1 MGLIYSA
8 LGASAFHL
16 QRLPGILEGG
26 KGAGAPSFPPTSGA
40 TLVVQDS
47 GREGAP
53 GGCPPGQEC
62 QLYNI
67 RKGAEKS
74 HCLCSHCTKGKERRK
89 TLECIPA
96 AARKQSHS
104 GHRGPAFRAVHLH
117 RQMPQR
123 LPHWRPHRLRCTQPH
138 PRSQLS
144 LCLTSDLCGSTSS
157 VSM

>member
-1 MGLIYSA
+1 MTCHMPVAGNEWGSFTLHWA
-8 LGASAFHL
+8 LQPSIFRGCLATWKVAEAQEPPPPPHL
-16 QRLPGILEGG
+16 RIHI
-26 KGAGAPSFPPTSGA
+26 SG
-40 TLVVQDS
+40 QDS

-53 GGCPPGQEC
+53 GGCPPGHEC

-74 HCLCSHCTKGKERRK
+74 HCLCSHCTKGKKRRN

-104 GHRGPAFRAVHLH
+104 GHRGSAFRAIHLH

-123 LPHWRPHRLRCTQPH
+123 LPHQRPHRLRCTQP
-138 PRSQLS
+138 PSCS
-144 LCLTSDLCGSTSS
+144 LACI
-157 VSM
+157 